1 MPESDGRCLRKAV
14 NASRPP
20 ADAPTPTIGNEFSF
34 VSGLLIAGDGTSWA
48 VFLACG
54 CPFAC
59 DAALA
64 RITECLDPCGIF
76 FAMQFFPIAT
86 ARRDAEKQAH
96 PSHSPP
102 QPKVGWIWS
111 RHRPRAAI

>member
-20 ADAPTPTIGNEFSF
+20 ADAPMPTIGNEFSF
-34 VSGLLIAGDGTSWA
+34 VSGLLIARGATFWA
-48 VFLACG
+48 IFLACG
-54 CPFAC
+54 CSFAC

-76 FAMQFFPIAT
+76 FAMLFFLS
-86 ARRDAEKQAH
+86 R
-96 PSHSPP
+96 PP
-102 QPKVGWIWS
+102 GGTRKS
-111 RHRPRAAI
+111 RPTLLIHHRCQKLD